1 MKKILIAILAALTAL
16 FCLAGCGSKFVG
28 EWECTKF
35 KDNGETLKA
44 SLFKY
49 YFDYDIS
56 EFVTLEFDKGG
67 EGTFSYKDRDEKGSV
82 DFEWE
87 EDDDKVTIKLDKEF
101 FGTKKLKGKLKDDE
115 LVLTGFNE
123 DDFSVY
129 LSKADED

>member
-1 MKKILIAILAALTAL
+1 MKKFIIAMLAALTAL
-16 FCLAGCGSKFVG
+16 FCLAGCGSEFVG
-28 EWECTKF
+28 EWECTKI

-44 SLFKY
+44 SEFKDY
-49 YFDYDIS
+49 YDYDIS